1 MSTLSQ
7 DSELPQK
14 RVHVFLRENRHLE
27 GSVHIPEGQS
37 LIPFL
42 AVKKH
47 FLNLTEARWTEGVM
61 GEGALPHVALRL
73 DQIIWCAPVDQSIPL
88 ASSQTPES
96 SPRPVE
102 LHLEGNLNIRVELH
116 IAPELRMTDY
126 FESAGTWIPLKD
138 ARSPSFG
145 DSIPALAVNSAAV
158 LAIREL

>member
-1 MSTLSQ
+1 MSQ
-7 DSELPQK
+7 ESELPNK
-14 RVHVFLRENRHLE
+14 RVHVFLRGNRHLE
-27 GSVHIPEGQS
+27 GNVHIPEGQS

-47 FLNLTEARWTEGVM
+47 YLNLTEARWTEGVL
-61 GEGALPHVALRL
+61 GEGTLPHVALRL
-73 DQIIWCAPVDQSIPL
+73 DQIIWCAPVNGSIPL
-88 ASSQTPES
+88 ASGVAPDS

-102 LHLEGNLNIRVELH
+102 LHLEGNLSIRVELH

-126 FESAGTWIPLKD
+126 FESAGTWVPLRD

-145 DSIPALAVNSAAV
+145 EGISALAVNLGAV